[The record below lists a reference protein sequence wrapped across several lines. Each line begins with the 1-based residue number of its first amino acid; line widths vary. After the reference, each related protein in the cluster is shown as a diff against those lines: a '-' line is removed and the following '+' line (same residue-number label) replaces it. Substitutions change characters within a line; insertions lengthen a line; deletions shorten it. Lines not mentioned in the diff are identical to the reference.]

1 MGATVLVCDAADE
14 VAYLQYHLLR
24 EAPELVVDVTSDP
37 FRAVEAAARSRP
49 DVVTVDLGLEGLGGP
64 ELIRRLCAS
73 TPGTR
78 VIARSSSREAAAV
91 ADALGAGAAGYVLRE
106 DGPDALLAAVRAAL
120 TGAAVL
126 SPVVATSFGS
136 EVTRLVASER
146 ALAAELQEIR
156 SSVTQGTSAKADF
169 LANISHELRTPV
181 TVAKGIAYV
190 LRNPAVPEGERDQFL
205 GQLQSSLDKLMAIVD
220 EIITIAELERGTFEL
235 EITPMDL
242 APLIRHAIDEVG
254 REYPDTPI
262 GAHVPEELR
271 AIADG
276 PRIGGVV
283 RELLD
288 NACRYSPVGRG
299 IELSARML
307 DEGVV
312 VVVTDHGEGLD
323 RSLAMRAFEQP
334 FSTGEATL
342 RKEKAGVGVGLH
354 LARKIVIEHGGVMW
368 SDPLPGGGTRVSFC
382 IPRTVGQRLAA
393 PPASATNTAGAA

>member
-24 EAPELVVDVTSDP
+24 EAPDLVVDVTSDP
-37 FRAVEAAARSRP
+37 FRAVEAAARARP
-49 DVVTVDLGLEGLGGP
+49 DVITVDLGLDGLGGT

-78 VIARSSSREAAAV
+78 VIARSSSREAAVV
-91 ADALGAGAAGYVLRE
+91 AEALGAGATGYVLRE

-126 SPVVATSFGS
+126 SPVVATAFGS
-136 EVTRLVASER
+136 EVARLVASER
-146 ALAAELQEIR
+146 SLAAELEEIR

-235 EITPMDL
+235 DITPMDL
-242 APLIRHAIDEVG
+242 APLIRHAVDEVG
-254 REYPDTPI
+254 REYPETPI
-262 GAHVPEELR
+262 EAQLPDELR

-288 NACRYSPVGRG
+288 NACRYSPLGRG

-312 VVVTDHGEGLD
+312 VIVTDHGVGLD
-323 RSLAMRAFEQP
+323 RSLAMKAFDQP

-382 IPRTVGQRLAA
+382 IPINEGQRLAA
-393 PPASATNTAGAA
+393 PPASAAGAA